1 MFSESALDLN
11 ERRETASDGRS
22 EFVIGGYWAVA
33 VECKREKRRREKRR
47 REKNGAVLVVI
58 CVVAFVVAG
67 LWQSVLQRWAC
78 EAGIECCGAAGA

>member
-1 MFSESALDLN
+1 M
-11 ERRETASDGRS
+11 
-22 EFVIGGYWAVA
+22 A
-33 VECKREKRRREKRR
+33 VEYKREKRR

-78 EAGIECCGAAGA
+78 EAGIECCGAAGAEF

>member
-11 ERRETASDGRS
+11 ESRETASDGRS

-33 VECKREKRRREKRR
+33 VERKREKRR

-78 EAGIECCGAAGA
+78 GAGIECCGAAGAEF